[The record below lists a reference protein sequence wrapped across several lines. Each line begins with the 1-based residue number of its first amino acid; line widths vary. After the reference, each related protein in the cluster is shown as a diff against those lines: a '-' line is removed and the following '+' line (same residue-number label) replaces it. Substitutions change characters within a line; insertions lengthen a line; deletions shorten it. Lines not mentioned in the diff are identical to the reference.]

1 MVVRP
6 WRFFVIFVRFVV
18 EEFGAVR
25 SEIGGLIVDRFA
37 TAGGD
42 EFVLRLARGDTT
54 AQTSA

>member
-1 MVVRP
+1 M
-6 WRFFVIFVRFVV
+6 IFACFVV